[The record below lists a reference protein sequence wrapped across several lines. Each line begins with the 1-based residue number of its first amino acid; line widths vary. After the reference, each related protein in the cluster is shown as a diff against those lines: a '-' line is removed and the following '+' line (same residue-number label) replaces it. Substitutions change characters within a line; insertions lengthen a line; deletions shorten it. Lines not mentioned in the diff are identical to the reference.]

1 MNLGTK
7 DKQPIEVKDF
17 PIDYSAWLAE
27 CGGDTINGAS
37 TQILNLDNPSDTTL
51 EDNGTEVSQSAVR
64 VWLRG
69 GTAGQKYKVSVT
81 VTTTGGRTDQA
92 EFYMKVK
99 ES

>member
-1 MNLGTK
+1 MKLGNK
-7 DKQPIEVKDF
+7 EKQPIEIKDY

-37 TQILNLDNPSDTTL
+37 TQILNMDTPGDTSL

-69 GTAGQKYKVSVT
+69 GTPGQKYKVSVT
-81 VTTTGGRTDQA
+81 VTTTGGRVDQS
-92 EFYMKVK
+92 EFHIKIK